1 MDDLEHLLPEHRE
14 EAKRSNEERIR
25 ITRVDRWIS
34 YARAEVVLARM
45 RELVSYPPHDRM
57 PALLLYG
64 ATGMGKTKILRKFT
78 RNHPSSFDHQA
89 GITRMQIISMQM
101 PPEPDERSFW
111 AELLD
116 ALGSPINYGHT
127 ALMMRRTA
135 RELLRFVEAKVLIID
150 ELHALLAGS
159 HRQQQ
164 ILLNTLRL
172 LASDL
177 KLPLILAGTADAKQ
191 ALMTDRQLADRFEAV
206 ELPPWR
212 NDEAYSRL
220 LASYV
225 AVLPLRRR
233 SDLTSPAVRK
243 ALLDHTQGITVRLVR
258 AIENLAI
265 EAIRSGRECISQESL
280 EALGGFPPLLSMEE
294 RSCVLA

>member
-1 MDDLEHLLPEHRE
+1 
-14 EAKRSNEERIR
+14 
-25 ITRVDRWIS
+25 
-34 YARAEVVLARM
+34 
-45 RELVSYPPHDRM
+45 
-57 PALLLYG
+57 
-64 ATGMGKTKILRKFT
+64 
-78 RNHPSSFDHQA
+78 
-89 GITRMQIISMQM
+89 
-101 PPEPDERSFW
+101 
-111 AELLD
+111 
-116 ALGSPINYGHT
+116 
-127 ALMMRRTA
+127 MMRRTA
-135 RELLRFVEAKVLIID
+135 RELLRFVEAKLLIID

-177 KLPLILAGTADAKQ
+177 KLPLILAGTADAKR

-233 SDLTSPAVRK
+233 SDLTSSPVRK

-265 EAIRSGRECISQESL
+265 EAIRPGRECINQESL
-280 EALGGFPPLLSMEE
+280 QALGTFPPLLSMEE
-294 RSCVLA
+294 RSSALA

>member
-1 MDDLEHLLPEHRE
+1 MDDFEHLLPEHRD
-14 EAKRSNEERIR
+14 EARCSNEERIR
-25 ITRVDRWIS
+25 NIRVDRWIS
-34 YARAEVVLARM
+34 YARAEIVLARM
-45 RELVSYPPHDRM
+45 QELVSYPPHDRM

-64 ATGMGKTKILRKFT
+64 ATGMGKTKILHKFT
-78 RNHPSSFDHQA
+78 RDHPPKFDNA
-89 GITRMQIISMQM
+89 VGITRMQIVSMQM

-127 ALMMRRTA
+127 SLQMRRTA

-159 HRQQQ
+159 HRQQE
-164 ILLNTLRL
+164 ILLNALRL

-177 KLPLILAGTADAKQ
+177 KLPLILAGTTDAKR

-206 ELPPWR
+206 ELPRWR
-212 NDEAYSRL
+212 NDEAYNRL
-220 LASYV
+220 LASFLS
-225 AVLPLRRR
+225 VLPLRRR
-233 SDLTSPAVRK
+233 SDLMVPAVRK
-243 ALLDHTQGITVRLVR
+243 ALLDHTQGITVRIVR

-265 EAIRSGRECISQESL
+265 EAIRSGRECINQESL
-280 EALGGFPPLLSMEE
+280 TALAAVPLLLSMEE
-294 RSCVLA
+294 RFRASA